1 MFMHTINRISQERVW
16 SAWFMLWIPR
26 EWGLLGI
33 VISHFFKTSYYLFFV
48 QRLGFA
54 ALSVDTNLAP
64 TFQRYGKQVSLPTA

>member
-1 MFMHTINRISQERVW
+1 MRGFALDTTGVVTIG
-16 SAWFMLWIPR
+16 
-26 EWGLLGI
+26 GL
-33 VISHFFKTSYYLFFV
+33 VSHFFKTSYYLFFV